1 MATITISIT
10 DVHMDGHD
18 DDEREVQACLEDS
31 VGMIESAIE
40 NALHVN
46 CLEGDVTVDID
57 S

>member
-18 DDEREVQACLEDS
+18 DTEREVQACVEDS
-31 VGMIESAIE
+31 IGLIEDAIE

-46 CLEGDVTVDID
+46 CLDGDISVEID

>member
-1 MATITISIT
+1 MATITINIT

-18 DDEREVQACLEDS
+18 DTEREVQACVEDS
-31 VGMIESAIE
+31 VGMIEAAIE

-46 CLEGDVTVDID
+46 CLDGDISVEID